1 MNSILN
7 ILDISIAFP
16 EIFLSLWLL
25 ILIPLGVYSGGSK
38 LNRQSY
44 FSIFSIFG
52 LLGTLL
58 ILLMGDHRASLGF
71 YDLVVTD
78 RLVVYL
84 KSLILFSAIIVLII
98 SEKYRSIEN
107 LYIFE
112 YPLLILFSILG
123 MLVMLSSNDFITLYL
138 GLELQSLS
146 LYVLASTKKDSLK
159 SSEAGLK
166 YFILGALASGFFL
179 FGVSLLFGITGTTS
193 FTLLSFNYLNPNE
206 ISLLLIFSVVLIISS
221 MAFKLSIAPF
231 HMWTPDVY
239 EGAPTSI
246 TAFFAIVPKIAA
258 IGVLMRILYIAL
270 GDIHT
275 IWFQLVFTLGLLS
288 IFVGAFG
295 ALFQKN
301 IKRLMAYSAISNIGY
316 IFLALSLGSQLGL
329 EASLIYITIYSISAI
344 GVFTFILSME
354 KDKIMLD
361 NISSFAGLSKSNPF
375 YSVCL
380 AILLLSM
387 AGLPP
392 LAGFIAKFYV
402 FKAVVVSGYIW
413 VAVIGIIGSVISA
426 YYYLNIIKVMYL
438 EELEESFVIESKAS
452 MKIILFLSTLFILTF
467 IIFADSFISFM
478 TYISRAIIL

>member
-1 MNSILN
+1 MNSLSN
-7 ILDISIAFP
+7 ISNLSIALP

-25 ILIPLGVYSGGSK
+25 IFIPLGVYSGGNK
-38 LNRQSY
+38 LSRQSY
-44 FSIFSIFG
+44 FSIFSIIG

-58 ILLMGDHRASLGF
+58 ILLMGDNRASLGF

-78 RLVVYL
+78 RLIIYL
-84 KSLILFSAIIVLII
+84 KALILLAAILVLII
-98 SEKYRSIEN
+98 SERYRSIEN
-107 LYIFE
+107 LYLFE

-123 MLVMLSSNDFITLYL
+123 MLVMLSANNFITLYL
-138 GLELQSLS
+138 GLELQSLA
-146 LYVLASTKKDSLK
+146 LYVLAAAKKDSLK

-193 FTLLSFNYLNPNE
+193 FTLLSFNYINPNE
-206 ISLLLIFSVVLIISS
+206 VSLLLIFSVVLIISS
-221 MAFKLSIAPF
+221 IAFKLSIAPF

-246 TAFFAIVPKIAA
+246 TAYFAIVPKIAA
-258 IGVLMRILYIAL
+258 IGVLIRILYIAL
-270 GDIHT
+270 IDINF
-275 IWFQLVFTLGLLS
+275 IWLQLVLVLGLLS

-295 ALFQKN
+295 ALLQKN
-301 IKRLMAYSAISNIGY
+301 IKRLLAYSAISNIGF

-329 EASLIYITIYSISAI
+329 EASLLYITIYSISAI

-354 KDKIMLD
+354 KDNIMLD
-361 NISSFAGLSKSNPF
+361 NISSYAGLSKSNPF
-375 YSVCL
+375 YAVCL
-380 AILLLSM
+380 SILLLSM

-402 FKAVVVSGYIW
+402 FKAVITSGYLLTAI
-413 VAVIGIIGSVISA
+413 VGIIGSVISA

-438 EELEESFVIESKAS
+438 DDEDESFIIESRVN
-452 MKIILFLSTLFILTF
+452 MKIILFISSTFILSF
-467 IIFADSFISFM
+467 IIFADSIINFM
-478 TYISRAIIL
+478 THISRAIIL

>member
-1 MNSILN
+1 MNSISN
-7 ILDISIAFP
+7 ILDLNIALP

-25 ILIPLGVYSGGSK
+25 VFIPLGVYSGGNKS
-38 LNRQSY
+38 NRQSY

-58 ILLMGDHRASLGF
+58 ILLMGDNRAALGF
-71 YDLVVTD
+71 YELVVTD
-78 RLVVYL
+78 RLATYL

-138 GLELQSLS
+138 GLELQSLA

-179 FGVSLLFGITGTTS
+179 FGASLLFGITGTTS
-193 FTLLSFNYLNPNE
+193 YTVLSFNTLNPNE
-206 ISLLLIFSVVLIISS
+206 VSLLLIFSVVLIISS
-221 MAFKLSIAPF
+221 IAFKLSIAPF

-270 GDIHT
+270 IDIHVV
-275 IWFQLVFTLGLLS
+275 WLQLVLVLGLLS

-295 ALFQKN
+295 ALLQKN

-329 EASLIYITIYSISAI
+329 EASLIYITVYSISSI

-354 KDKIMLD
+354 KDNIMLD
-361 NISSFAGLSKSNPF
+361 EIASFSGLSKSNPF
-375 YSVCL
+375 YAVCL
-380 AILLLSM
+380 SILLLSM

-402 FKAVVVSGYIW
+402 FKAVVISGYMWI
-413 VAVIGIIGSVISA
+413 AVIGIIGSVISA

-438 EELEESFVIESKAS
+438 DELEESFTIDSKVS
-452 MKIILFLSTLFILTF
+452 MKIILLISSLFILIF
-467 IIFADSFISFM
+467 IVYADNFISFM
-478 TYISRAIIL
+478 SYISRAIVL

>member
-1 MNSILN
+1 MNSLSN
-7 ILDISIAFP
+7 ISNLSIALP

-25 ILIPLGVYSGGSK
+25 IFIPLGVYSGGNK
-38 LNRQSY
+38 LSRQSY
-44 FSIFSIFG
+44 FSIFSIIG

-58 ILLMGDHRASLGF
+58 ILLMGDNRASLGF

-78 RLVVYL
+78 RLIIYL
-84 KSLILFSAIIVLII
+84 KALILLAAILVLII
-98 SEKYRSIEN
+98 SERYRSIEN
-107 LYIFE
+107 LYLFE

-123 MLVMLSSNDFITLYL
+123 MLVMLSANNFITLYL
-138 GLELQSLS
+138 GLELQSLA
-146 LYVLASTKKDSLK
+146 LYVLAAAKKDSLK

-206 ISLLLIFSVVLIISS
+206 VSLLLIFSVVLIISS
-221 MAFKLSIAPF
+221 IAFKLSIAPF

-246 TAFFAIVPKIAA
+246 TAYFAIVPKIAA
-258 IGVLMRILYIAL
+258 IGVLIRILYIAL
-270 GDIHT
+270 IDINF
-275 IWFQLVFTLGLLS
+275 IWLQLVLVLGLLS

-295 ALFQKN
+295 ALLQKN
-301 IKRLMAYSAISNIGY
+301 IKRLLAYSAISNIGF

-329 EASLIYITIYSISAI
+329 EASLLYITIYSISAI

-354 KDKIMLD
+354 KDNIMLD
-361 NISSFAGLSKSNPF
+361 NISSYAGLSKSNPF
-375 YSVCL
+375 YAVCL
-380 AILLLSM
+380 SILLLSM

-402 FKAVVVSGYIW
+402 FKAVITSGYLLTAI
-413 VAVIGIIGSVISA
+413 VGIIGSVISA

-438 EELEESFVIESKAS
+438 DDVDESFIIDSKVN
-452 MKIILFLSTLFILTF
+452 MKIILFVSSIFILSF
-467 IIFADSFISFM
+467 IIFADNIINFM